1 MSQKVYILTNPAIPN
16 LIKIGK
22 TLWPLEGRVAELSRA
37 SGVPLPF
44 EVFYAAE
51 VMDMDKCEKLLHETF
66 MDRRINP
73 RREFFSVAPEQAVS
87 ALKLAEIVN
96 ITPHQD
102 IVDSPE
108 EQRALDEGRKKREK
122 INLSM
127 IDVPTGALLKFVDD
141 EFITCIVLEHGK
153 VMYEWMES
161 SLSAA
166 AVKAYAKLGRNITY
180 PLQGPLYRV
189 YDGETLNERRMRIE
203 LGE

>member
-1 MSQKVYILTNPAIPN
+1 
-16 LIKIGK
+16 
-22 TLWPLEGRVAELSRA
+22 
-37 SGVPLPF
+37 
-44 EVFYAAE
+44 
-51 VMDMDKCEKLLHETF
+51 
-66 MDRRINP
+66 
-73 RREFFSVAPEQAVS
+73 
-87 ALKLAEIVN
+87 
-96 ITPHQD
+96 
-102 IVDSPE
+102 
-108 EQRALDEGRKKREK
+108 
-122 INLSM
+122 M